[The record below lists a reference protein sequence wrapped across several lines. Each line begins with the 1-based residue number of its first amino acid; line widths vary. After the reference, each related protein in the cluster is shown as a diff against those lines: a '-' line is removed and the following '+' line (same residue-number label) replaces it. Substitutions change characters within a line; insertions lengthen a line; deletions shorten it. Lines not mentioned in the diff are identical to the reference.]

1 MRLTRRVFSDLAIWM
16 ILLGIL
22 VGLVFPVFMVQLGV
36 PGSTAYSL
44 RFVLSCMVAGMLAG
58 VLNFILAR
66 TVVCSRLRI
75 LSGQMKHVEHS
86 LLDITSNTGSAGCT
100 PEKCAIVVDSD
111 DEIGQSAA
119 AFNSLVEAFQ
129 KVLTTQSAIQKFS
142 EMLSSHLEISML
154 AENGLDQLLLHT
166 GSAAGIIA
174 CESSGELKI
183 AAVRGLREPLAVLA
197 SDHVRKVL
205 MSGTDQLLIIPPDVH
220 VEGVLTDFRPQ
231 EVTVVPITFKN
242 AIQGIVILA
251 TAGSYTIEHRQRL
264 QVFLQ
269 GLGLALNNAI
279 IHERLQRLAALDPLT
294 GLYNR
299 RFGEGRLREEFSR
312 AVRAGSPLGLLML
325 DIDHFKSINDTYG
338 HLVGDRIL
346 KAVATAA
353 RGCLREGDIL
363 IRFGGEEF
371 LAVLPAAAAD
381 DLIQIGERLRRS
393 VEDLTTA
400 DGDRVIRVTMSLGG
414 AAYPGLQVEK
424 EEALVKLADEA
435 LYRAKYG
442 GRNRVEISR

>member
-1 MRLTRRVFSDLAIWM
+1 MRLTRKVFSDLAIWM
-16 ILLGIL
+16 ILLGTL
-22 VGLVFPVFMVQLGV
+22 VGLLFPVFMVQLGV
-36 PGSTAYSL
+36 SGKIAYSMSFIL
-44 RFVLSCMVAGMLAG
+44 ACVAAGMLAG
-58 VLNFILAR
+58 VMNFFLAR
-66 TVVCSRLRI
+66 TVVCSRLR
-75 LSGQMKHVEHS
+75 LMSGRMKQVEHS
-86 LLDITSNTGSAGCT
+86 LEDISAHTGSAGCT
-100 PEKCAIVVDSD
+100 AEKCAIPVDSD

-119 AFNSLVEAFQ
+119 AFNSLVAAFQ
-129 KVLTTQSAIQKFS
+129 GALTTQSAIQTFS
-142 EMLSSHLEISML
+142 EMLTSQLELAML
-154 AENGLDQLLLHT
+154 AEKGLDQLMTHT
-166 GSAAGIIA
+166 GSAAGLIA
-174 CESSGELKI
+174 CEVAGELQI
-183 AAVRGLREPLAVLA
+183 AAVRGLREPKTVLA

-205 MSGTDQLLIIPPDVH
+205 MSGKDLLLTIPSDVR

-231 EVTVVPITFKN
+231 EVAVVPILFKGVT
-242 AIQGIVILA
+242 QGIVILA
-251 TAGSYTIEHRQRL
+251 TAGSFSPEHTQRL
-264 QVFLQ
+264 HLLLH

-346 KAVATAA
+346 KAVATAS
-353 RGCLREGDIL
+353 RCCLREGDIL

-381 DLIQIGERLRRS
+381 DLAQVGERLRRS

-400 DGDRVIRVTMSLGG
+400 DGDRIIRVTMSLGG
-414 AAYPGLQVEK
+414 AAFPSRQVDK
-424 EEALVKLADEA
+424 EESLVKLADEA
-435 LYRAKYG
+435 LYRAKHT
-442 GRNRVEISR
+442 GRNRVEITR